1 MWGVGCRWD
10 TKHTEHVEFEI
21 RVGEGEEYIVR
32 RLEREKR
39 CGHVERTDDSHC
51 LYTADVFDTTE
62 MLPWIRT
69 FISRIT
75 RLDFS
80 NRTAENK
87 FREDLRE
94 MYRMYGIDGGENVDI
109 Q

>member
-1 MWGVGCRWD
+1 MWGVNCRWS
-10 TKHTEHVEFEI
+10 TKKLEHVEFEVKVDADEQHI
-21 RVGEGEEYIVR
+21 AH

-39 CGHVERTDDSHC
+39 CGRVEQTDDNH
-51 LYTADVFDTTE
+51 YRFTAEVFDTTE

-75 RLDFS
+75 KLNFS
-80 NRTAENK
+80 NSKAEAK
-87 FREDLRE
+87 FKADIRA
-94 MYRMYGIDGGENVDI
+94 MYQMYGVDGGEDCDI